1 MKPLRLL
8 YVSYFYPLGGGSGS
22 HRTAR
27 LARHFAK
34 LGWQVTV
41 LTGPPPPG
49 VTPPPDLPYDVLSV
63 ASLLDRHFSGKSEP
77 SPDASPG
84 GVPNPDTVAG
94 PDQPSKLR
102 VLLRQIAFV
111 PDPQIYWIAPALAAA
126 RRAFS
131 DGRADAVFCSGPP
144 FSGFLLGRVLKAL
157 GWSPLAL
164 DYRDVWLDHP
174 WWPIPRWRQG
184 IERWLERRSL
194 AAADLVIVNH
204 DSMYRGLLDRHPEAA
219 DRCLVVPNGF
229 DPEELGPPVDPV
241 WGPGETFEMVYAG
254 TLYRPVTRSHDEA
267 EPLSVQRPVAFFA
280 ALRALSQRGVFG
292 SGGVRATFVGAT
304 PGTAEAAN
312 LEACAREQGV
322 ADLVRVLPRRE
333 KAAVVPLL
341 RRAHLLF
348 NILYYTEAQVAQ
360 KVYDYLHLGIP
371 ILSLLRES
379 EANASIVR
387 RAGAGPIVD
396 PADSDGIAAA
406 VAGVVEAYRAGRP
419 PLARDRTYIDQFD
432 ARVQAARIDAR
443 LRGFVTERRG
453 AREGSV
459 AS

>member
-1 MKPLRLL
+1 MRPLRLL

-27 LARHFAK
+27 LARQFSK

-49 VTPPPDLPYDVLSV
+49 VTPPADLPYVLSSV
-63 ASLLDRHFSGKSEP
+63 ASLLDRHFSRRSGSSPAAASGGGRIPDRVAEP
-77 SPDASPG
+77 VRSSR
-84 GVPNPDTVAG
+84 
-94 PDQPSKLR
+94 LR
-102 VLLRQIAFV
+102 ELLRQVAFL
-111 PDPQIYWIAPALAAA
+111 PDPQIYWIVPAIAAA
-126 RRAFS
+126 RRALS
-131 DGRADAVFCSGPP
+131 GGRADAVFCSGPP
-144 FSGFLLGRVLKAL
+144 FSGFLVGRVLKAL

-174 WWPIPRWRQG
+174 WWPLPRWRQG
-184 IERWLERRSL
+184 IERWLEGRCL

-204 DSMYRGLLDRHPEAA
+204 DSMQRGLLDRHPEAA

-241 WGPGETFEMVYAG
+241 WRPGETFEMVYAG
-254 TLYRPVTRSHDEA
+254 TLYGPVTRSHDDPD
-267 EPLSVQRPVAFFA
+267 PLSVQRPVAFFA
-280 ALRALSQRGVFG
+280 ALRALSRRGVFG
-292 SGGVRATFVGAT
+292 SGGVRATFLGAS
-304 PGTAEAAN
+304 PGTTEAAN

-322 ADLVRVLPRRE
+322 AEIVRVLPRRE

-341 RRAHLLF
+341 RRAHLQF

-396 PADSDGIAAA
+396 PADADGIAAA
-406 VAGVVEAYRAGRP
+406 VQGVVEAYRAGRP
-419 PLARDRTYIDQFD
+419 PLVRDRSYIDQFD
-432 ARVQAARIDAR
+432 VRVQAARIDAR
-443 LRGFVTERRG
+443 LRSFVQGRRG
-453 AREGSV
+453 NGGRV
-459 AS
+459 R